1 MEKKEKKDFKR
12 KYMCEKVDTNYEMYE
27 GKGLT
32 GLLNIGN
39 SCYINSICSNVLS
52 HTYELN
58 EFIK

>member
-1 MEKKEKKDFKR
+1 MKNKA
-12 KYMCEKVDTNYEMYE
+12 KVENNYEMYK

-39 SCYINSICSNVLS
+39 SCYINSFVAVLS

-58 EFIK
+58 EFLNNKSYQKN